1 MLENPVF
8 TGMLGVI
15 LGSAGTIISTYLT
28 NKNQREIAK
37 LDITYKHRLR
47 IITNFLSNLM
57 YVRHSMEY
65 FVYSDSGLEFFPKS
79 KKSLSRLKHW
89 LVQMRFSEKDLYRD
103 MQNDFKR
110 LYDLIQRL
118 TDMADAYSQLHW
130 ELSDGMDEKV
140 MNTMKEFIEL
150 AESVEK
156 KVFVAET
163 L

>member
-1 MLENPVF
+1 
-8 TGMLGVI
+8 
-15 LGSAGTIISTYLT
+15 
-28 NKNQREIAK
+28 
-37 LDITYKHRLR
+37 
-47 IITNFLSNLM
+47 
-57 YVRHSMEY
+57 
-65 FVYSDSGLEFFPKS
+65 
-79 KKSLSRLKHW
+79 
-89 LVQMRFSEKDLYRD
+89 MRFSEKDLYRD